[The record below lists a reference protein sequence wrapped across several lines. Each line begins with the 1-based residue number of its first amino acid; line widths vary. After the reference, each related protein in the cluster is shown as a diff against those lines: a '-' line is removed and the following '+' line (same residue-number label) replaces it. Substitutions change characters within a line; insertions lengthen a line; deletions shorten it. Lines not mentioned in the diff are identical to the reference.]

1 MAVSGPAIAAV
12 TIAAASTAYQIH
24 SQQEQAQKA
33 QDAADA
39 AARDAKKTSNQ
50 IALPNTQA
58 FAANVQ
64 QSEQRAASAGG
75 TLSNKGEIAIGDAAG
90 APKKT
95 LLGS

>member
-1 MAVSGPAIAAV
+1 MGATAAVSALVITAATSAY
-12 TIAAASTAYQIH
+12 TIHEQK
-24 SQQEQAQKA
+24 QQAEKA

-39 AARDAKKTSNQ
+39 AARDAKKTANQ

-75 TLSNKGEIAIGDAAG
+75 TLSNKGQIAIGDAAG